1 MKKVSPFKSHKNS
14 TGFKR
19 WSPKKNLKPDQKS
32 MKMMILVLLVVLVA
46 FTESIPINSASNLR
60 FSGVEG
66 GSCQGGEHRPFLT
79 KNHPV
84 PYTDSA
90 PFELTLPDGTT
101 ESIPVQPASERS
113 TGTCE
118 ERSSC
123 ELSPTETNNGASGC
137 ESEAASVVCCSETKC
152 EAFDGRQ
159 GVCMLDS
166 KCAVKEDAQGKYESI
181 SDIVYVGTA
190 KGAKGCRHLKDDVR
204 CCVPVSSQTPTPTP
218 SPTPS
223 SPTSTPTPAPPSEEC
238 DKCDGDDKAMCLAAL
253 LSCTADCTTDPLKC
267 VQCLEEEGSSVR
279 FFLTVVIKSIT
290 LINTTIERTGVLPL
304 YQGTFSQSGRCGLSV
319 RTLF

>member
-1 MKKVSPFKSHKNS
+1 
-14 TGFKR
+14 
-19 WSPKKNLKPDQKS
+19 
-32 MKMMILVLLVVLVA
+32 MKMMILVLLVVLFT

-90 PFELTLPDGTT
+90 PFELALPDGTT

-166 KCAVKEDAQGKYESI
+166 KCAVKEDDKGKYESI

-190 KGAKGCRHLKDDVR
+190 KGAKRMSTSERRRSLLRSRIIYLK
-204 CCVPVSSQTPTPTP
+204 
-218 SPTPS
+218 
-223 SPTSTPTPAPPSEEC
+223 
-238 DKCDGDDKAMCLAAL
+238 L
-253 LSCTADCTTDPLKC
+253 L
-267 VQCLEEEGSSVR
+267 R
-279 FFLTVVIKSIT
+279 
-290 LINTTIERTGVLPL
+290 LPL
-304 YQGTFSQSGRCGLSV
+304 LPKNVTSV
-319 RTLF
+319 MVMIRQCVWLLY